1 MGLLIKK
8 KDSQACLS
16 ISQLLF
22 FNSKKKDNQATYVSH
37 SKEREPPLP
46 IYLGLMVHSQT
57 RSKKLVQTF
66 FELGFSISYSR
77 VTQLEQKLAS
87 SLCEQYAKDQAVIPA
102 SLKDSSFTV
111 CAVDNI
117 DHNLS
122 STTATISF
130 HGTSISYHQ
139 HITESSKDRP
149 KFILSDQNYDIK
161 LPESYS
167 VVPCLDEIVT
177 KAEPPKLTVFHPHFD
192 GSEEIK
198 KEDDWL
204 KDSQRMLAIPF
215 IENLKMSWAAHH
227 ADNFKGEVTPCLT
240 GLVPIFDEK
249 AASASMMRHAMSTV
263 KSTIEK
269 LNPGQIPVICG
280 DQPLF
285 ALMKRV
291 QWKFPEEFGEEKM
304 AVVMG

>member
-1 MGLLIKK
+1 MFDLEGFKFSGTFPESCQMDSVPESLKTLVTMILFGPAYKK

-177 KAEPPKLTVFHPHFD
+177 NAEPPKLTVFHPHFD

-204 KDSQRMLAIPF
+204 KDSQRMFFNIGSCPKTL
-215 IENLKMSWAAHH
+215 
-227 ADNFKGEVTPCLT
+227 CLSN
-240 GLVPIFDEK
+240 VY
-249 AASASMMRHAMSTV
+249 
-263 KSTIEK
+263 K
-269 LNPGQIPVICG
+269 L
-280 DQPLF
+280 
-285 ALMKRV
+285 
-291 QWKFPEEFGEEKM
+291 
-304 AVVMG
+304 